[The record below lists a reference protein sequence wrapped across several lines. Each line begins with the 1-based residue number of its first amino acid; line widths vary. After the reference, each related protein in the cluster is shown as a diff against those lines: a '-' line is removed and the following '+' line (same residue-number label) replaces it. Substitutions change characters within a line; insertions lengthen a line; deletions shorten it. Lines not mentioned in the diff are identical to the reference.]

1 MTKPTPVQLRVMKIL
16 ADGGKIEPLA
26 PPLFRPC
33 AHVINGG
40 NVSEGMFRAATFH
53 ALYRQNWIEYS
64 GESTLF
70 RLSAAGLT
78 ALATGRA
85 A

>member
-1 MTKPTPVQLRVMKIL
+1 MKKPSPVQLRVMNIL

-33 AHVINGG
+33 AQVINGK
-40 NVSEGMFRAATFH
+40 NVSEGNVRAITFH
-53 ALYRQNWIEYS
+53 ALYRRHWIEYS

-78 ALATGRA
+78 ALAVGRA